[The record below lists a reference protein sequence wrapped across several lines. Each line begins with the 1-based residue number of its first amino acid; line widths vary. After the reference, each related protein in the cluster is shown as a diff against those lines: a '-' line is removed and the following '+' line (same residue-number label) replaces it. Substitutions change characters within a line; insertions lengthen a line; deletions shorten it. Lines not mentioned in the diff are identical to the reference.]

1 MPRKHRK
8 YMCEKK
14 VVGYES
20 ISASCIGYGK
30 TKADALEDCEHRIW
44 MLQSE
49 FNPKNDSFKKTKP
62 ARD

>member
-1 MPRKHRK
+1 
-8 YMCEKK
+8 MCEKK